1 MDKIKEMLKN
11 KKVLTGAAA
20 GLAVVVILIIV
31 IAVSCNKNDDTGKG
45 TSKTTTKADITTVKK
60 AEKDTADEQNTTE
73 PDTEMSENETS
84 TAEDSTEEVSEEETT
99 EQPTVEQPTTIY
111 VESKTEAPTPQ
122 PIQAPTEAPTTTQEQ
137 TTVPA
142 GYSPTAKFPYDET
155 VKELHDTYGYPYP
168 TVDYSTLPVQDFSQY
183 FFDPEATGVQ
193 NNYFG
198 ENSKYI
204 TRIIY
209 NPDSVTTYQ
218 FDLYNPEEDNF
229 LITFPKEIPLYTLV
243 NWNGKIGFF
252 SNGSNREAE
261 NKLMTT
267 DFHYPCKEYVEGYG
281 EMDVIG
287 GSHQCIQFGT
297 NLTWDDCPDGLY
309 LFIYI
314 KEPK

>member
-1 MDKIKEMLKN
+1 MDKINEMLKN
-11 KKVLTGAAA
+11 KKVLTGAVA
-20 GLAVVVILIIV
+20 GLAVVVILIII
-31 IAVSCNKNDDTGKG
+31 IAISCGKNDDTGKG
-45 TSKTTTKADITTVKK
+45 TSKATTKADITTVKK

-204 TRIIY
+204 TRIT
-209 NPDSVTTYQ
+209 SVTTDDGRVCQYN
-218 FDLYNPEEDNF
+218 FDTYNTDNPDDVDI

-252 SNGSNREAE
+252 DNGSNMEAYD
-261 NKLMTT
+261 KLMTT
-267 DFHYPCKEYVEGYG
+267 DFCYG
-281 EMDVIG
+281 DTDLNSLGASRSIR
-287 GSHQCIQFGT
+287 FGT
-297 NLTWDDCPDGLY
+297 NLTWDDCPNNWY
-309 LFIYI
+309 LFVYI
-314 KEPK
+314 DEPK

>member
-1 MDKIKEMLKN
+1 MDKIKEMLKEMLKD
-11 KKVLTGAAA
+11 KKVLTGAVA
-20 GLAVVVILIIV
+20 GLAVAVILIII
-31 IAVSCNKNDDTGKG
+31 IAVSCGKNDNAGKG

-73 PDTEMSENETS
+73 PDTELSETETT
-84 TAEDSTEEVSEEETT
+84 TAEDSTEVSTEETT
-99 EQPTVEQPTTIY
+99 EQPTEEQT
-111 VESKTEAPTPQ
+111 TEAPTPQ
-122 PIQAPTEAPTTTQEQ
+122 PTQAPTEAPTTTQEQ

-204 TRIIY
+204 TRITPVTTDDGRVCQY
-209 NPDSVTTYQ
+209 NFDTYNTDNPDDV
-218 FDLYNPEEDNF
+218 DI

-252 SNGSNREAE
+252 DNGSNMEASD
-261 NKLMTT
+261 KLMTT
-267 DFHYPCKEYVEGYG
+267 DFCYG
-281 EMDVIG
+281 DTDLNSLGASRSIR
-287 GSHQCIQFGT
+287 FGT
-297 NLTWDDCPDGLY
+297 NLTWDDCPNNWY
-309 LFIYI
+309 LFVYI
-314 KEPK
+314 DEPK

>member
-1 MDKIKEMLKN
+1 MRNILGNIKEN

-20 GLAVVVILIIV
+20 GLAVVVVLIII
-31 IAVSCNKNDDTGKG
+31 IAVSCGKNDDTGKG

-73 PDTEMSENETS
+73 PDTELSETET
-84 TAEDSTEEVSEEETT
+84 TTTEDSTEVSTEETT
-99 EQPTVEQPTTIY
+99 EQPTEEQTT
-111 VESKTEAPTPQ
+111 EEQTTEAPIPQ
-122 PIQAPTEAPTTTQEQ
+122 PTQAPTETPTTTQEQ

-204 TRIIY
+204 TRITPVTTDDGRVCQY
-209 NPDSVTTYQ
+209 NFDTYNTDNPDDV
-218 FDLYNPEEDNF
+218 DI

-252 SNGSNREAE
+252 DNGSNMEASD
-261 NKLMTT
+261 KLMTT
-267 DFHYPCKEYVEGYG
+267 DFCYG
-281 EMDVIG
+281 DTDLNSLGASRSIR
-287 GSHQCIQFGT
+287 FGT
-297 NLTWDDCPDGLY
+297 NLTWDDCPNNWY
-309 LFIYI
+309 LFVYI
-314 KEPK
+314 DEPK